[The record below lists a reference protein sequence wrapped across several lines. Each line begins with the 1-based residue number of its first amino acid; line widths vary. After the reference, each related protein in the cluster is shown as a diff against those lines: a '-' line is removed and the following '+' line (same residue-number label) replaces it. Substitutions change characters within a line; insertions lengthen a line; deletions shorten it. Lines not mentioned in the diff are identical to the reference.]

1 MNPPAVDTLAI
12 RKSIR
17 TTKTIFWESVL
28 YCLFSP
34 QLYYINFNAAK
45 PSVFGDTATLFGI
58 FIASFV
64 PALINS
70 GNMALG
76 WMDYWTQFTGSV
88 IIIASAAMQAI
99 PRRIQPGGR

>member
-1 MNPPAVDTLAI
+1 MNPPAADTPAT

-17 TTKTIFWESVL
+17 TTKIIFWKSVL

-45 PSVFGDTATLFGI
+45 PSVFGDSATFVGT
-58 FIASFV
+58 FIADFV

-70 GNMALG
+70 GNLALG
-76 WMDYWTQFTGSV
+76 WMDYWTQFIGSV
-88 IIIASAAMQAI
+88 IIIASAAMHAI
-99 PRRIQPGGR
+99 LRRIQLGGR